1 MYEYS
6 LSSYLGVFDTALRD
20 AKPDKIVDNRLKPPG
35 GARNGRFLAFAASG
49 SLENRPQ
56 IEGFEAFQAISSYI

>member
-20 AKPDKIVDNRLKPPG
+20 AKPDKIVDNRLKT
-35 GARNGRFLAFAASG
+35 LACMEVDSVTIQVPNSTHLG
-49 SLENRPQ
+49 LQNSY
-56 IEGFEAFQAISSYI
+56 EGTRVEICIVL